1 MEDKVILVADD
12 DAAILNIVKTALEQA
27 GYRVITAMDGEA
39 AGRAA
44 QREKVDLIIMDV
56 MMPKCSGLMATMNIR
71 ARSNVPILMLS
82 AKAEG
87 SDRVLGLEAGADDYL
102 VKPFYT
108 QELLARVKALLRRYH
123 DLGSVR
129 ESGKEQVLVNG
140 DIELDLEA
148 KRLTVRGEQVRLT
161 ATEYK
166 ILQLMM
172 SNPGRVFSGEEIYE
186 RVWNADAYAVENTVT
201 VHISRIREKL
211 ELNPKKPEYLR
222 VVWGIGY
229 VFGKE

>member
-1 MEDKVILVADD
+1 MNEKVILVADD

-39 AGRAA
+39 AGRAV
-44 QREKVDLIIMDV
+44 QREKIDLVILDV

-123 DLGSVR
+123 ELGSVR

-186 RVWNADAYAVENTVT
+186 RVWNADAFAVENTVT

>member
-1 MEDKVILVADD
+1 MHDKVILVADD
-12 DAAILNIVKTALEQA
+12 DAPILNIVKTALEQA
-27 GYRVITAMDGEA
+27 GYRVVTAVDGEA
-39 AGRAA
+39 ASRAVG
-44 QREKVDLIIMDV
+44 REKIDLVILDV
-56 MMPKCSGLMATMNIR
+56 MMPKCSGLMATMKIR
-71 ARSNVPILMLS
+71 DRSNVPILMLS
-82 AKAEG
+82 AKAEE

-108 QELLARVKALLRRYH
+108 QELLARVRALLRRYH

-172 SNPGRVFSGEEIYE
+172 ANPGRVFSGEEIYE

>member
-1 MEDKVILVADD
+1 MKDKVILVADD

-27 GYRVITAMDGEA
+27 GYRVVTAMDGEA
-39 AGRAA
+39 ASRAVEC
-44 QREKVDLIIMDV
+44 EKIDLVILDV
-56 MMPKCSGLMATMNIR
+56 MMPRCSGLMATMKIR
-71 ARSNVPILMLS
+71 DRSNVPILMLS
-82 AKAEG
+82 AKAEE

-108 QELLARVKALLRRYH
+108 QELLARVRALLRRYH

-129 ESGKEQVLVNG
+129 EAGKEQVLVNG

-172 SNPGRVFSGEEIYE
+172 ANPGRVFSGEEIYE

>member
-1 MEDKVILVADD
+1 MHDKVILVADD

-27 GYRVITAMDGEA
+27 GYRVVTAVDGEA
-39 AGRAA
+39 ASRAVE
-44 QREKVDLIIMDV
+44 REKIDLVILDV
-56 MMPKCSGLMATMNIR
+56 MMPKCSGLMATMKIR
-71 ARSNVPILMLS
+71 DRSNVPILILS
-82 AKAEG
+82 AKAEE

-108 QELLARVKALLRRYH
+108 QELLARVRALLRRYH

-148 KRLTVRGEQVRLT
+148 KRLTVRGELVRLT
-161 ATEYK
+161 PTEYK

-172 SNPGRVFSGEEIYE
+172 ANPGRVFSGEEIYE